1 MFHNFM
7 CVIGLHLR
15 QISCKDYMT
24 IQNEILCKCLGFSVF
39 NVGLE
44 FLPPDFDFGKSI
56 IILNGVYQYDQPSC
70 QEVQCNDCVFALDV
84 NISCASDKT
93 SISTGVIPGI

>member
-1 MFHNFM
+1 
-7 CVIGLHLR
+7 
-15 QISCKDYMT
+15 MT

-84 NISCASDKT
+84 NISCASDKDQYFNWGYSWNMT
-93 SISTGVIPGI
+93 FSDSII